1 MSIIITEILSDTFNF
16 DQLAP
21 STKAE
26 ISQAQ
31 RVAKI
36 LDAPEVFP
44 EHLFLGIIAHADA
57 DVAKV
62 LESLGLDMRV
72 IRSQAAEAF
81 GILSKMGSD
90 ENELPLS
97 REALVCFE
105 WAFAFVSETHAPLI
119 FPKHLLLSVLRHPR
133 IQSVLILLLPMR
145 DALPAPLVENVGPNY
160 TRYMDQLI
168 HSRVRDQS
176 VIDFDKNV
184 PRRILRR
191 VERPTI
197 TFIDIRGMET
207 AKQQLRGVID
217 FLRRPQIFQE
227 SSKSYLYGRL
237 LFGHPSTNRT
247 LLVEATAGEAVVPL
261 ISLSISMLI
270 DMLTA
275 IDSGVVRIE
284 ELDLERDDYDILKNS
299 EASQRGRNMLRHIFE
314 QARKASPCILFL
326 DNLDAIEG
334 LASNQERE
342 RYWRQLVI
350 EMDGP
355 DYHPPMVVL
364 ATTSRTEN
372 IDRALL
378 RPGRFER
385 QIVVSNSFMAQ
396 PAAQTKLCLSCNNE
410 GLANWKHCVYCGAL
424 LAQVCPHCGTPSTQ
438 LEGAQFCYECGN
450 SLGGSLYVR
459 RDN

>member
-1 MSIIITEILSDTFNF
+1 MNNIITEILSDTFNF

-36 LDAPEVFP
+36 MDAPEVYP
-44 EHLFLGIIAHADA
+44 EHLFLGIIAQADA

-62 LESLGLDMRV
+62 LDSLGLDMRV
-72 IRSQAAEAF
+72 IRSRAAEAF
-81 GILSKMGSD
+81 GILSNIRLE

-97 REALVCFE
+97 REAVACFE
-105 WAFAFVSETHAPLI
+105 WAFAFVSEIHAPRI
-119 FPKHLLLSVLRHPR
+119 FPKHLMLSVLRHPR
-133 IQSVLILLLPMR
+133 IQPVLLLLLPMR
-145 DALPAPLVENVGPNY
+145 DALPAPLIENVGPAY

-176 VIDFDKNV
+176 VIDFDNNV
-184 PRRILRR
+184 PRRILTSAG
-191 VERPTI
+191 RPTI
-197 TFIDIRGMET
+197 TFMDIRGMET
-207 AKQQLRGVID
+207 AKQQLREVID
-217 FLRRPQIFQE
+217 FLRRPQIFQP
-227 SSKSYLYGRL
+227 SSKSYLCGMSL
-237 LFGHPSTNRT
+237 VGHPSTDRT

-261 ISLSISMLI
+261 ISLSVSTLI
-270 DMLTA
+270 DMLAA

-284 ELDLERDDYDILKNS
+284 DLDLERDDYNVLKDS
-299 EASQRGRNMLRHIFE
+299 EASLRGRNMVRHVFE
-314 QARKASPCILFL
+314 QARRASPCILFL
-326 DNLDAIEG
+326 DNLDAIGG

-342 RYWRQLVI
+342 RYWRELI
-350 EMDGP
+350 REMDGP
-355 DYHPPMVVL
+355 DYHPPMAVL
-364 ATTSRTEN
+364 ATTRRTDSIE
-372 IDRALL
+372 RALL

-424 LAQVCPHCGTPSTQ
+424 LAQVCPHCGTPSIQ
-438 LEGAQFCYECGN
+438 LEGARFCFECGN
-450 SLGGSLYVR
+450 SLSSS
-459 RDN
+459 

>member
-1 MSIIITEILSDTFNF
+1 MNNIITEILSDTFNF

-36 LDAPEVFP
+36 MDAPEVYP
-44 EHLFLGIIAHADA
+44 ENLFLGIIAQADA

-62 LESLGLDMRV
+62 LDSLGLDMRV
-72 IRSQAAEAF
+72 IRSRAAEAF
-81 GILSKMGSD
+81 GILSNIRLE

-97 REALVCFE
+97 REAVACFE
-105 WAFAFVSETHAPLI
+105 WAFAFVSEIHAPRI

-133 IQSVLILLLPMR
+133 IQPVLLLLLPMR
-145 DALPAPLVENVGPNY
+145 DALPAPLIENVGPAY

-176 VIDFDKNV
+176 VIDFDNNV
-184 PRRILRR
+184 PRRILTSAG
-191 VERPTI
+191 RPTI
-197 TFIDIRGMET
+197 TFMDIRGMET
-207 AKQQLRGVID
+207 AKQQLREVID
-217 FLRRPQIFQE
+217 FLRRPQIFQP
-227 SSKSYLYGRL
+227 SSKSYLCGML
-237 LFGHPSTNRT
+237 LVGHPSTDRT

-261 ISLSISMLI
+261 ISLSVSTLI
-270 DMLTA
+270 DMLAA

-284 ELDLERDDYDILKNS
+284 DLDLERDDYNVLKDS
-299 EASQRGRNMLRHIFE
+299 EASLRGRNMVRHVFE
-314 QARKASPCILFL
+314 QARRASPCILFL
-326 DNLDAIEG
+326 DNLDAIGG

-342 RYWRQLVI
+342 RYWRELI
-350 EMDGP
+350 REMDGP
-355 DYHPPMVVL
+355 DYHPPMAVL
-364 ATTSRTEN
+364 ATTSRTDSIE
-372 IDRALL
+372 RALL

-396 PAAQTKLCLSCNNE
+396 PVAQTKLCLSCNNE

-424 LAQVCPHCGTPSTQ
+424 LAQVCPHCGTPSIQ
-438 LEGAQFCYECGN
+438 LEGARFCFECGN
-450 SLGGSLYVR
+450 SLSSS
-459 RDN
+459 